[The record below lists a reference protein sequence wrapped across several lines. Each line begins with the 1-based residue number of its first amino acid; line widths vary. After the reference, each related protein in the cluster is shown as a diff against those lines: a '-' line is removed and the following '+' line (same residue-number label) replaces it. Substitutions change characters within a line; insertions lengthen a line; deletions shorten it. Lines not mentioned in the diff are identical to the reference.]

1 VKSEE
6 TRDSG
11 DALTSGFL
19 QRLLRRV
26 IDVRPVEM
34 RALGWS
40 WLYIFSVLF
49 SYYILRPIRDE
60 MGVAGGVENLQ
71 WLFTGTLL
79 GMLAINPPFAALVA
93 RLPRVKFIAVSY
105 RFFLA
110 NLLLFALLLH
120 VATAE
125 QNIWI
130 GRLFF
135 IWVSV
140 FNLFVVSVFWAL
152 MVDVFDAEQGK
163 RLFGF
168 IAAGATLGGI
178 VGSSLTASLARQVAP
193 PYLLLISALLLEA
206 AVFCVAGLAKISDA
220 LQRRSAERPDPS
232 TRSPVLAGGSRS
244 GFRPAGSREGA
255 TGLAGG
261 LHERSIGGS
270 AFSGLSHALSSS
282 YLINVSGFILLF
294 AITST
299 FLYFQQA
306 EIAKQSFAD
315 RGARTA
321 FFARVDL
328 WVNVLTLGA
337 QLFLTGRVLRWF
349 GVALTLAALPLLS
362 VVGFGALAL
371 APTIAVLVVY
381 QVVRRAGNFAFA
393 RPTREVLFTVV
404 PREDKYKA
412 KSFIDTVVYRLGDQ
426 VGAWSYAGLGLLG
439 IGMTGIAIVAVPIS
453 LLWLLNGLWLGK
465 RQDALAVAQNAP
477 SRLTASVA
485 Q

>member
-1 VKSEE
+1 MEAAGVPEP
-6 TRDSG
+6 SG
-11 DALTSGFL
+11 LAH
-19 QRLLRRV
+19 RLLSRF
-26 IDVRPVEM
+26 IDVRPAEL
-34 RALGWS
+34 RALGWA

-79 GMLAINPPFAALVA
+79 GMIAVNPPFAALVS
-93 RLPRVKFIAVSY
+93 RLSRTAFISITY

-110 NLLLFALLLH
+110 NLLLFAVLLH
-120 VATAE
+120 VASAE

-130 GRLFF
+130 GRMFF
-135 IWVSV
+135 IWASI

-152 MVDVFDAEQGK
+152 MVDVFNAEQGK

-178 VGSSLTASLARQVAP
+178 VGSSLTAALATQVPAT
-193 PYLLLISALLLEA
+193 YLLFGSALLLEA
-206 AVFCVAGLAKISDA
+206 AVFCVRRLSRLSDA
-220 LQRRSAERPDPS
+220 LQRR
-232 TRSPVLAGGSRS
+232 
-244 GFRPAGSREGA
+244 PATLGDGA
-255 TGLAGG
+255 P
-261 LHERSIGGS
+261 IGGS
-270 AFSGLSHALSSS
+270 VFGGLKHAFASP
-282 YLINVSGFILLF
+282 YLIQVSVYIVLF
-294 AITST
+294 AVTST

-306 EIAKQSFAD
+306 EIARQSFAD

-337 QLFLTGRVLRWF
+337 QIFLTARMLRWA
-349 GVALTLAALPLLS
+349 GVAATLGALPLIS
-362 VVGFGALAL
+362 MIGFGTLAL
-371 APTIAVLVVY
+371 LPTIAVLVAY
-381 QVVRRAGNFAFA
+381 QVLRRAGNFAFA

-439 IGMTGIAIVAVPIS
+439 LALAGIAWVAVPLS
-453 LLWLLNGLWLGK
+453 LAWLMNALWLGWK
-465 RQDALAVAQNAP
+465 QNSLQAKQAAE
-477 SRLTASVA
+477 SS
-485 Q
+485 